1 MPVVVSCDRY
11 HVLDSGNL
19 VVPVRPED
27 AEKLGTWVDFPW
39 VLVTDDESVL
49 RDARYDREES
59 IEDIN
64 RIAGAFVC
72 EENMFLAS
80 PFDVHN
86 AMVPSHVCRVVRNSD
101 GVVVMEKTDRVDR
114 AAYVLGPVCS
124 MWSEMVDRVFEFPD
138 RYAFKPYVVEFLRR
152 ESCVVDSVSGQ
163 GFDGLVDL
171 SKRHDEL
178 FVKNA
183 LDKDATGVVSSCF
196 LDETIDDWETA
207 LFRFV
212 CSNGDLE
219 AWSYRLPKYLLFQE
233 TVTLEYETRFFVV
246 EGKIVSA
253 SGRVIDFVPDT
264 LSHRD
269 PFAYADRAVR
279 YRSMSHDEQEVV
291 ANPYY
296 GELCGLVEQIIRS
309 IEDNENFAPTCA
321 IDVAWCKTKNQA
333 ALVEI
338 NGISNAGLYGGDAIT
353 IYKALYDSGC
363 YKGVTYGDSLGF
375 LGRLLGGEGEFQ
387 PLQP

>member
-1 MPVVVSCDRY
+1 MSVVVSCDRY
-11 HVLDSGNL
+11 HVLDNGNL

-27 AEKLGTWVDFPW
+27 AEKLGTWADFPW
-39 VLVTDDESVL
+39 VLITDNERIL

-72 EENMFLAS
+72 EEDIFLTS

-86 AMVPSHVCRVVRNSD
+86 AMVPRNVCRVVRNAA
-101 GVVVMEKTDRVDR
+101 GVVVVEKAGQVDR
-114 AAYVLGPVCS
+114 AARVLGPVCG
-124 MWSEMVDRVFEFPD
+124 MWGETVDRVFEFPD

-163 GFDGLVDL
+163 GFEGLVDL
-171 SKRHDEL
+171 SKCYDEL

-196 LDETIDDWETA
+196 LDETVDDKETA

-212 CSNGDLE
+212 CSNDDLE
-219 AWSYRLPKYLLFQE
+219 AWSYRLPKYLFFQE

-246 EGKIVSA
+246 GGKIVSA

-264 LSHRD
+264 LSHKD
-269 PFAYADRAVR
+269 PFAYADRAVQ
-279 YRSMSHDEQEVV
+279 YQSMSHDGQDVV
-291 ANPYY
+291 TNPYY
-296 GELCGLVEQIIRS
+296 GELCDLVEQIVQS
-309 IEDNENFAPTCA
+309 LEAHENSAPTCA
-321 IDVAWCKTKNQA
+321 IDVAWCETKNQP

-363 YKGVTYGDSLGF
+363 YKGLTYGDSLDF
-375 LGRLLGGEGEFQ
+375 LKGLIGETEEFH
-387 PLQP
+387 PLRP

>member
-1 MPVVVSCDRY
+1 MSVVVSCDRY
-11 HVLDSGNL
+11 HVLDNGNL
-19 VVPVRPED
+19 VVPVRLED
-27 AEKLGTWVDFPW
+27 AEKLGTWADFPW
-39 VLVTDDESVL
+39 VLITDNERIL

-72 EENMFLAS
+72 EENIFLTS

-86 AMVPSHVCRVVRNSD
+86 AMVPRHVCRVVRNAD
-101 GVVVMEKTDRVDR
+101 GAVVMEKTDQVDR
-114 AAYVLGPVCS
+114 SAYVLGPVCG
-124 MWSEMVDRVFEFPD
+124 MWGETVDRVFEFPD
-138 RYAFKPYVVEFLRR
+138 RYAFKSYVVRFLGR

-163 GFDGLVDL
+163 GFEGLVDL
-171 SKRHDEL
+171 SKRYAEL

-196 LDETIDDWETA
+196 LDETVDDRETA

-219 AWSYRLPKYLLFQE
+219 AWSYRLPKYLFFQE

-246 EGKIVSA
+246 GGKIVSA

-269 PFAYADRAVR
+269 PFAYADWAVQ
-279 YRSMSHDEQEVV
+279 YQSVANDGQDVV
-291 ANPYY
+291 TNPYY
-296 GELCGLVEQIIRS
+296 GKLFDLVEQIIRS
-309 IEDNENFAPTCA
+309 IEDNENSAPTCA
-321 IDVAWCKTKNQA
+321 IDVAWCETKNQA

-363 YKGVTYGDSLGF
+363 YKGLTYGDSLDF
-375 LGRLLGGEGEFQ
+375 LKGLIGETEEF
-387 PLQP
+387 

>member
-1 MPVVVSCDRY
+1 MSVVVSCDRY
-11 HVLDSGNL
+11 HVLDNGNL

-39 VLVTDDESVL
+39 VLITDNERIL

-72 EENMFLAS
+72 EEDIFLTS

-86 AMVPSHVCRVVRNSD
+86 AMVPRNVCRVVRNAD
-101 GVVVMEKTDRVDR
+101 GAVVMEKTGRVDR
-114 AAYVLGPVCS
+114 AARVLGPVCG
-124 MWSEMVDRVFEFPD
+124 MWGEMVGRVFEFPD
-138 RYAFKPYVVEFLRR
+138 RYAFKPYVVGFLRR
-152 ESCVVDSVSGQ
+152 ESCVVESVSGQ

-171 SKRHDEL
+171 SKRYDEL

-196 LDETIDDWETA
+196 LDETIGDKETA

-212 CSNGDLE
+212 CSNDDLE

-246 EGKIVSA
+246 DGKIVSA

-264 LSHRD
+264 LSHKD
-269 PFAYADRAVR
+269 PFVYADKAVR
-279 YRSMSHDEQEVV
+279 YQSMSHDEQEVV

-296 GELCGLVEQIIRS
+296 GELCDLVEQIVQS
-309 IEDNENFAPTCA
+309 LEANETSAPTCA
-321 IDVAWCKTKNQA
+321 IDVAWCETKNQP

-338 NGISNAGLYGGDAIT
+338 NGISNSGLYGGDAIT
-353 IYKALYDSGC
+353 IYKALYYSGC
-363 YKGVTYGDSLGF
+363 YKGLTYGDSLDF
-375 LGRLLGGEGEFQ
+375 LKGLIGETEEFQ
-387 PLQP
+387 PLQL

>member
-1 MPVVVSCDRY
+1 MSVVVSCDRY
-11 HVLDSGNL
+11 HVLDNGDL

-49 RDARYDREES
+49 CDARYDREES

-72 EENMFLAS
+72 EENMFLTS

-114 AAYVLGPVCS
+114 LAYVLGPVGS
-124 MWSEMVDRVFEFPD
+124 MWGGMVDRVFEFPD

-212 CSNGDLE
+212 CSNERLE

-246 EGKIVSA
+246 DGKIVSA

-269 PFAYADRAVR
+269 PFAYADKAVR
-279 YRSMSHDEQEVV
+279 YRSMSHDGQDVIT
-291 ANPYY
+291 NPHY
-296 GELCGLVEQIIRS
+296 GELFDLAEQIVQS
-309 IEDNENFAPTCA
+309 LEAHENSAPTCV
-321 IDVAWCKTKNQA
+321 IDVAWCGTKNRA
-333 ALVEI
+333 ALVEV

-363 YKGVTYGDSLGF
+363 YKGVTYDDSLYF
-375 LGRLLGGEGEFQ
+375 LEGLIGGKGEFQ

>member
-1 MPVVVSCDRY
+1 MSVVVSCDRY
-11 HVLDSGNL
+11 HVLDNGNL

-27 AEKLGTWVDFPW
+27 AEKLGTWADFPW
-39 VLVTDDESVL
+39 VLITDNERIL

-72 EENMFLAS
+72 EENIFLTS

-86 AMVPSHVCRVVRNSD
+86 AMVPRNVCRVVRNAD
-101 GVVVMEKTDRVDR
+101 GAVVMEKTDQVDR
-114 AAYVLGPVCS
+114 SAYVLGPVCG
-124 MWSEMVDRVFEFPD
+124 MWGETVDRVFEFPD
-138 RYAFKPYVVEFLRR
+138 RYAFKSYVVRFLGR

-163 GFDGLVDL
+163 GFEGLVDL
-171 SKRHDEL
+171 SKRYVEL

-196 LDETIDDWETA
+196 LDETVDDKETA

-219 AWSYRLPKYLLFQE
+219 AWSYRLPKYLFFQE

-246 EGKIVSA
+246 DGKIVSA

-264 LSHRD
+264 LSHKD
-269 PFAYADRAVR
+269 PFAYTDWAVQ
-279 YRSMSHDEQEVV
+279 YQSMSHDGQDVV
-291 ANPYY
+291 TNPYY
-296 GELCGLVEQIIRS
+296 GELCDLVEQIVQS
-309 IEDNENFAPTCA
+309 LEAHENSAPTCA
-321 IDVAWCKTKNQA
+321 IDVAWCETKNQA

-363 YKGVTYGDSLGF
+363 YKGLTYGDSLDF
-375 LGRLLGGEGEFQ
+375 LKGLIGETEEF
-387 PLQP
+387 

>member
-1 MPVVVSCDRY
+1 MSVVVSCDRY
-11 HVLDSGNL
+11 HVLDNGNL
-19 VVPVRPED
+19 VVPVRLED
-27 AEKLGTWVDFPW
+27 AEKLGTWADFPW
-39 VLVTDDESVL
+39 VLITDNERIL

-72 EENMFLAS
+72 EENIFLTS
-80 PFDVHN
+80 FDVHN
-86 AMVPSHVCRVVRNSD
+86 AMVPRHVCRVVRNAD
-101 GVVVMEKTDRVDR
+101 GAVVMEKTDQVDR
-114 AAYVLGPVCS
+114 SAYVLGPVCG
-124 MWSEMVDRVFEFPD
+124 MWGETVDRVFEFPD
-138 RYAFKPYVVEFLRR
+138 RYAFKSYVVRFLGR

-163 GFDGLVDL
+163 GFEGLVDL
-171 SKRHDEL
+171 SKRYAEL

-183 LDKDATGVVSSCF
+183 LDKDATGIVSSCF
-196 LDETIDDWETA
+196 LDETVDDRETA

-233 TVTLEYETRFFVV
+233 TVGLEYETRFFVV
-246 EGKIVSA
+246 GGKIVSA

-269 PFAYADRAVR
+269 PFAYADWAVQ
-279 YRSMSHDEQEVV
+279 YQSVSHDGQDVV
-291 ANPYY
+291 TNPYY
-296 GELCGLVEQIIRS
+296 DKLFDLVEQIIRS
-309 IEDNENFAPTCA
+309 IEDNENSAPTCA
-321 IDVAWCKTKNQA
+321 IDVAWCETKNQA

-363 YKGVTYGDSLGF
+363 YKGLTYGDSLDF
-375 LGRLLGGEGEFQ
+375 LKGLIGETEEF
-387 PLQP
+387 

>member
-1 MPVVVSCDRY
+1 MSVVVSCDRY
-11 HVLDSGNL
+11 HVLDNGNL

-27 AEKLGTWVDFPW
+27 AEKLGTWADFPW
-39 VLVTDDESVL
+39 VLITDDEPIL

-72 EENMFLAS
+72 EEDIFLTS

-86 AMVPSHVCRVVRNSD
+86 AMVPRNVCRVVRNAA

-114 AAYVLGPVCS
+114 AARVLGPVCG
-124 MWSEMVDRVFEFPD
+124 MWGETVDRVFEFPD

-152 ESCVVDSVSGQ
+152 ESCVVESVSGQ
-163 GFDGLVDL
+163 GFDGLVGL
-171 SKRHDEL
+171 SKRYDEL

-183 LDKDATGVVSSCF
+183 LDKDATGIVPSCF
-196 LDETIDDWETA
+196 LDDTVDDKETA

-212 CSNGDLE
+212 CSNDDLE

-233 TVTLEYETRFFVV
+233 TVALEYETRFFVV
-246 EGKIVSA
+246 DGKIVSA

-264 LSHRD
+264 LSHED

-279 YRSMSHDEQEVV
+279 YQSVSHDGQEVV
-291 ANPYY
+291 TNPYY
-296 GELCGLVEQIIRS
+296 GELCDLVEQIVRS
-309 IEDNENFAPTCA
+309 IGANENSAPTCA
-321 IDVAWCKTKNQA
+321 IDVAWCETKNQP

-338 NGISNAGLYGGDAIT
+338 NGISNAGLYGGDAII
-353 IYKALYDSGC
+353 IYRALYASGC
-363 YKGVTYGDSLGF
+363 YGGVTYGDSLDF
-375 LGRLLGGEGEFQ
+375 LEGLIGGKGEFH

>member
-1 MPVVVSCDRY
+1 MSVVVSCDRY
-11 HVLDSGNL
+11 HVLDNGNL

-27 AEKLGTWVDFPW
+27 AEKLGTWADFPW
-39 VLVTDDESVL
+39 VLVTDNEKIL

-72 EENMFLAS
+72 EEDIFLTS

-86 AMVPSHVCRVVRNSD
+86 AMVPGHVCRVVKNAA
-101 GVVVMEKTDRVDR
+101 GEVVVEKAGQVDR
-114 AAYVLGPVCS
+114 AARVLGPVCG
-124 MWSEMVDRVFEFPD
+124 MWGETVDRVFEFPD

-152 ESCVVDSVSGQ
+152 ESCVVESVSGQ
-163 GFDGLVDL
+163 GFNGLVDL
-171 SKRHDEL
+171 SKRYDEL

-183 LDKDATGVVSSCF
+183 LDKDATGIVSSCF
-196 LDETIDDWETA
+196 LDETIDDKETA

-212 CSNGDLE
+212 CSNDDLE

-233 TVTLEYETRFFVV
+233 TVALEYETRFFVV

-264 LSHRD
+264 LSHKD
-269 PFAYADRAVR
+269 PFAYADKAVQ
-279 YRSMSHDEQEVV
+279 YQSVSHDGQDVV
-291 ANPYY
+291 TNPYY
-296 GELCGLVEQIIRS
+296 GELFDLAEQIVQS
-309 IEDNENFAPTCA
+309 LETHENSAPTCV
-321 IDVAWCKTKNQA
+321 IDVAWCETKNQA

-338 NGISNAGLYGGDAIT
+338 NGISNAGLYGCDALT
-353 IYKALYDSGC
+353 IYKALYGSGR

-375 LGRLLGGEGEFQ
+375 LGRLLSDEEEFQ

>member
-1 MPVVVSCDRY
+1 M
-11 HVLDSGNL
+11 
-19 VVPVRPED
+19 
-27 AEKLGTWVDFPW
+27 
-39 VLVTDDESVL
+39 
-49 RDARYDREES
+49 
-59 IEDIN
+59 
-64 RIAGAFVC
+64 C
-72 EENMFLAS
+72 EENMFLTS

>member
-1 MPVVVSCDRY
+1 MSVVVSCDRY
-11 HVLDSGNL
+11 HVLDNGNL

-27 AEKLGTWVDFPW
+27 AEKLGTWADFPW
-39 VLVTDDESVL
+39 VLITDNERIL
-49 RDARYDREES
+49 CDARYDREES

-72 EENMFLAS
+72 EEDIFLTS

-86 AMVPSHVCRVVRNSD
+86 AMVPRNVCRVVRNAD
-101 GVVVMEKTDRVDR
+101 GAVVMEKTDQVDR
-114 AAYVLGPVCS
+114 AARVLGPVCG
-124 MWSEMVDRVFEFPD
+124 MWGETVDRVFEFPD

-163 GFDGLVDL
+163 GFEGLVDL
-171 SKRHDEL
+171 SKSYDEL

-183 LDKDATGVVSSCF
+183 LDKDATGIVSSCF
-196 LDETIDDWETA
+196 LDETVDDRETA

-246 EGKIVSA
+246 GGKIVSA

-269 PFAYADRAVR
+269 PFAYADWAVQ
-279 YRSMSHDEQEVV
+279 YQSVSHDGQDVV
-291 ANPYY
+291 TNPYY
-296 GELCGLVEQIIRS
+296 DKLFDLVEQIIRS
-309 IEDNENFAPTCA
+309 IEDNENSAPTCA
-321 IDVAWCKTKNQA
+321 IDVAWCETKNQA

-363 YKGVTYGDSLGF
+363 YKGLTYGDSLDF
-375 LGRLLGGEGEFQ
+375 LKGLIGETEEF
-387 PLQP
+387 

>member
-1 MPVVVSCDRY
+1 MSVVVSCDRY
-11 HVLDSGNL
+11 HVLDNGNL
-19 VVPVRPED
+19 VVPVRPVD
-27 AEKLGTWVDFPW
+27 AEKLGAWADFPW
-39 VLVTDDESVL
+39 VLITDNERIL
-49 RDARYDREES
+49 CDARYDREES

-72 EENMFLAS
+72 EEDIFLTS

-86 AMVPSHVCRVVRNSD
+86 AMVPGHVCRVVKNAA
-101 GVVVMEKTDRVDR
+101 GEVVVEKAGQVDR
-114 AAYVLGPVCS
+114 AARVLGPVCG
-124 MWSEMVDRVFEFPD
+124 MWGETVDRVFEFPD

-171 SKRHDEL
+171 SKRYDEL

-183 LDKDATGVVSSCF
+183 LDKDATGIVSSCF
-196 LDETIDDWETA
+196 LDETIDDKETA

-212 CSNGDLE
+212 CSNDDLE

-233 TVTLEYETRFFVV
+233 TVALEYETRFFVV
-246 EGKIVSA
+246 DGKIVSA

-264 LSHRD
+264 LSHED
-269 PFAYADRAVR
+269 PFAYADKDVQ
-279 YRSMSHDEQEVV
+279 YQSVSHDGQDVV
-291 ANPYY
+291 TNPYY
-296 GELCGLVEQIIRS
+296 DKLFDLVEQIIRS
-309 IEDNENFAPTCA
+309 IEANETSAPTCA
-321 IDVAWCKTKNQA
+321 IDVAWCETKNQS

-363 YKGVTYGDSLGF
+363 YKGLTYGDSLDF
-375 LGRLLGGEGEFQ
+375 LKGLIGETEEF
-387 PLQP
+387 